1 MKENR
6 VEYFGISRKI
16 ISNMTCESWETI
28 PHVCL
33 TYEPEVTEAL
43 NILNKINEDRNDAT
57 KFTINTAILKII
69 VEGLKS
75 CPKMNGHIR
84 FNRKL
89 LRGEIKIM
97 ENIDISMP
105 IVLDSG
111 EMMTINMHDMENK
124 TMSQMRDAIADSMRR
139 ASNSNMTEVMIEVS
153 KDYTIQGLKKGK
165 ITQAVNRF
173 IGLKFGKSKVHT
185 LSKCEKKKY
194 DSIPQTDRL
203 IKYDLEVGTITVSN
217 MGSIYKDWRGSCT
230 LLEIIPPQLVAIA
243 VGAIQDKAVV
253 GQDGTIRFAKVLPF
267 TIAFDHRALDMGDI
281 VPFMKKL
288 DQIFKEPQILYEY
301 I

>member
-6 VEYFGISRKI
+6 VEHFGISRKI

-43 NILNKINEDRNDAT
+43 SILHQINEDRNDAT

-75 CPKMNGHIR
+75 CPKMNGHIQ
-84 FNRKL
+84 FHRKF
-89 LRGEIKIM
+89 LRGEIETM
-97 ENIDISMP
+97 TNIDITMP

-111 EMMTINMHDMENK
+111 EMMTLNMHGMEHK
-124 TMSQMRDAIADSMRR
+124 SMSQMRDAIADSMRR
-139 ASNSNMTEVMIEVS
+139 ASNSNMTEVLLEVS
-153 KDYTIQGLKKGK
+153 KDNTIQGLKKGK
-165 ITQAVNRF
+165 IMQAVNRF

-185 LSKCEKKKY
+185 LRKCEKKNY
-194 DSIPQTDRL
+194 DRIPSTERL
-203 IKYDLEVGTITVSN
+203 TKYDLEVGTITVSN
-217 MGSIYKDWRGSCT
+217 MGSIYKDWRGVCT

-243 VGAIQDKAVV
+243 VGAIQDRAVV
-253 GQDGTIRFAKVLPF
+253 DQDGTIRLAKALPF

-288 DQIFKEPQILYEY
+288 DQIFREPQILYDY